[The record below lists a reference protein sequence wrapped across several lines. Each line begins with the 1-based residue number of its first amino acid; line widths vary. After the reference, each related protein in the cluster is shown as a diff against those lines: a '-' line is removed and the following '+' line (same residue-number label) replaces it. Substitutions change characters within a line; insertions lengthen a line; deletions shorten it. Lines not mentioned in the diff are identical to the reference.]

1 VAPFS
6 FSGNAATESRLRCH
20 TGDVRPKLALVV
32 VVLALLLVID
42 VWCGVRKGARF
53 VGAIGALQSQR

>member
-1 VAPFS
+1 M
-6 FSGNAATESRLRCH
+6 NTWMKR
-20 TGDVRPKLALVV
+20 AL